1 MRTRLNENLPKF
13 TLVDNLKLGPGR
25 FQDLELLIQMGT
37 LLKKCF
43 RDVSPQSMI
52 MDLKKHGFF
61 NYEEIKL
68 CMKAYN
74 FYSSLHQ
81 ILHITVT
88 GKITENSIDIIDVIL
103 KHHGL
108 SDMPNSV
115 TKALRVYSH
124 ELNLI
129 FNKKLLDG

>member
-1 MRTRLNENLPKF
+1 
-13 TLVDNLKLGPGR
+13 
-25 FQDLELLIQMGT
+25 
-37 LLKKCF
+37 
-43 RDVSPQSMI
+43 MI

-68 CMKAYN
+68 CMTAYN

-88 GKITENSIDIIDVIL
+88 GKITEDSIDILDVIL

-108 SDMPNSV
+108 SDMPNTV
-115 TKALRVYSH
+115 TETLRFYSH